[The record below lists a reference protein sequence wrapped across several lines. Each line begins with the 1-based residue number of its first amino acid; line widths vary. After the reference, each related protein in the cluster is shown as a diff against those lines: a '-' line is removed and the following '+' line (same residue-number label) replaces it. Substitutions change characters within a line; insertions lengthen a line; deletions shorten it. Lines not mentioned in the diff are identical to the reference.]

1 MTAAELDQ
9 LVADAHDQGHDGQ
22 LDGGQHPLVEG
33 GGDEEADED
42 AHQQHEHQE
51 GGSAPGMEAALLAD
65 VLHGQLLAVLV
76 AEDGLMLGAVELEGT
91 ADILHEEH
99 EGHIADEED
108 HADGGHAEG
117 LQKAVVL
124 GEIRDVGLHDVLIE
138 EGGQEEEQADHDGHG
153 EEHRHHHDEVHH
165 NGGFLL
171 LCGGGLYGRVLRL
184 LGALGN
190 GIGGSFYDLGGGF
203 GHFGGFGSGLHR
215 LGGGG
220 LLGHGCG
227 LTLLCGLFGGLFGLL
242 GSLLLGL
249 FLFHL
254 GLQLLQARDL
264 GGAHEALVAH
274 SHGVHKA
281 DHTADNGPAADGGT
295 GLGGR
300 GEGLQHDLA
309 LGIADG
315 HGGGLGAAHHDAL
328 HECLTA
334 DGGLSHGARVV
345 SIFIH

>member
-1 MTAAELDQ
+1 MAAAEFDQ

-51 GGSAPGMEAALLAD
+51 GGAASGMEAALLAD

-124 GEIRDVGLHDVLIE
+124 GEIRDVGLHDVLVE

-153 EEHRHHHDEVHH
+153 KKHRHHHDEVHH

-171 LCGGGLYGRVLRL
+171 LCGGGLRYCRVLRS
-184 LGALGN
+184 GRILGN
-190 GIGGSFYDLGGGF
+190 RLGGGL
-203 GHFGGFGSGLHR
+203 GGLGGFGSR
-215 LGGGG
+215 LGYLRGGG

-227 LTLLCGLFGGLFGLL
+227 FTLLGGLFGSLFGLL
-242 GSLLLGL
+242 GGLLLGL
-249 FLFHL
+249 FTLHL
-254 GLQLLQARDL
+254 GLDLLQARDL
-264 GGAHEALVAH
+264 GGAHEALVAEG
-274 SHGVHKA
+274 HGIDEA
-281 DHTADNGPAADGGT
+281 DHTADDGPAEDGGALLS
-295 GLGGR
+295 LG
-300 GEGLQHDLA
+300 GEGLQDDLP
-309 LGIADG
+309 LGVTDG
-315 HGGGLGAAHHDAL
+315 HGGCLGAAHHDAL
-328 HECLTA
+328 HECLAA
-334 DGGLSHGARVV
+334 DGGLSHGAGVV
-345 SIFIH
+345 CMLTHK